1 MAELVAGST
10 AVLPLTPPVLEGA
23 TVELASVTVKD
34 RSGADVEHTTGSS
47 EVVILADALVLGA
60 RITATA
66 KWDVTIDGG
75 VQHRTT
81 TVSAF
86 VLLDDYPGYGSVD
99 AVDRLLTMVEL
110 SATSTPNVTGVADTA
125 GMVRRI
131 IDARLGA
138 AAIKT
143 PLTDASVV
151 ADAENL
157 LVAASLLESIVIAH
171 GGDGSATVETW
182 RKQAESVLKP
192 ICDGKMGLPGEQTVS
207 TPDANPAGVSNTAS
221 AFSDDEHSEFVAAY
235 GQDVG

>member
-1 MAELVAGST
+1 
-10 AVLPLTPPVLEGA
+10 
-23 TVELASVTVKD
+23 
-34 RSGADVEHTTGSS
+34 
-47 EVVILADALVLGA
+47 LVLGA

-66 KWDVTIDGG
+66 VWDVTYTSG

-81 TVSAF
+81 TASAF
-86 VLLDDYPGYGSVD
+86 VLLDDYPGYGGVE
-99 AVDRLLTMVEL
+99 AVDQLLTMVEL
-110 SATSTPNVTGVADTA
+110 SATSTPNVTTVATTA

-182 RKQAESVLKP
+182 RRQAESVLKP
-192 ICDGKMGLPGEQTVS
+192 ICDGKMGLPGAEPWL

-221 AFSDDEHSEFVAAY
+221 AFSDEEHLEFVAIY
-235 GQDVG
+235 GRDVS